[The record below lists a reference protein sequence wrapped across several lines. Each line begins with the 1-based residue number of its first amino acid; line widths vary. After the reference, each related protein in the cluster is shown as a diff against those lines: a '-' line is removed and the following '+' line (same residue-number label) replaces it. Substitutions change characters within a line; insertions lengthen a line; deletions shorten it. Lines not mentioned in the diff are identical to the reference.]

1 MNNDEIKEIFDIV
14 NEKQYSSINK
24 KINKNFQK
32 FYLKKIKDNI
42 NQKNL
47 IYLIYL
53 MYQRKKKILKINLI
67 TIILI

>member
-32 FYLKKIKDNI
+32 FYLKKIK
-42 NQKNL
+42 
-47 IYLIYL
+47 
-53 MYQRKKKILKINLI
+53 R
-67 TIILI
+67 